1 MILRDR
7 RAKMR
12 SRDGQMKRGGIAS
25 LRQPRRGFP
34 FNPAL
39 RFLLRYEAGNMVVLA
54 AGPSDPD
61 VPSRS

>member
-1 MILRDR
+1 
-7 RAKMR
+7 
-12 SRDGQMKRGGIAS
+12 MKRGGIAS

-39 RFLLRYEAGNMVVLA
+39 RFLLRDEARNMVVLA

-61 VPSRS
+61 VPSRR